1 MPYIIVIAQCF
12 EDATQIAKVVQS
24 TTGWT
29 SGQYNIGSSK
39 TIQVGTPT
47 TKVKGAPK
55 SLSGPGSISNAIIL
69 NESTDGGKYISS
81 VQCSLTTPSTGG
93 QSSQDVTRQITK
105 KPLNLKTA

>member
-1 MPYIIVIAQCF
+1 MPYIIVFAQSF
-12 EDATQIAKVVQS
+12 EDSSQLFSTVQS

-69 NESTDGGKYISS
+69 NESTDGVS
-81 VQCSLTTPSTGG
+81 VF
-93 QSSQDVTRQITK
+93 
-105 KPLNLKTA
+105 LKR